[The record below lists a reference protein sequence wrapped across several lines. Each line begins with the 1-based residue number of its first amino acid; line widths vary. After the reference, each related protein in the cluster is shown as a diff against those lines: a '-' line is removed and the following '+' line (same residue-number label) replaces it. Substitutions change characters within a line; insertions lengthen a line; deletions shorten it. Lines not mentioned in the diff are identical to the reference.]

1 MLEINLLFMAAGL
14 SSRFGGEPKILC
26 NVGPNNET
34 IFEMNMIQ
42 MRNYI
47 SPKKIHLICN
57 VKTCEKIM
65 KEVTR
70 VCEKYKISAEISY
83 NIQETPSFR
92 EKPWGTADALASAH
106 NHIDDSFILLN
117 SDDLYGEHTFELIS
131 EKCNKKRNYI
141 IGFKLGNT
149 LINEE
154 KANRGFISLD
164 ESNHINIIYETLSI
178 EKVNYTENELNSQY
192 VSVNLFLLQP
202 EVLGKVSQLMDKFKE
217 DMGRQFSCE
226 AMLPNFINKLL
237 YENSLELDLLMT
249 DAKWC
254 GVTFKED
261 IQLVKSILLASA
273 STDLENGTKKK
284 ALHWFPFHN
293 F

>member
-1 MLEINLLFMAAGL
+1 MFEINLLFMAAGL

-34 IFEMNMIQ
+34 MFEMNMIQ
-42 MRNYI
+42 MNKYI
-47 SPKKIHLICN
+47 YPKKIHLICN
-57 VKTCEKIM
+57 VKTCDKIM
-65 KEVTR
+65 KEVNR
-70 VCEKYKISAEISY
+70 VCEKYKIAAEISY

-106 NHIDDSFILLN
+106 KHMDDSFILLN

-131 EKCNKKRNYI
+131 EKCNKARNYI
-141 IGFKLGNT
+141 VGFKLGNT

-154 KANRGFISLD
+154 KANRGFISMD
-164 ESNHINIIYETLSI
+164 ESNHINMIHETLNI
-178 EKVNYTENELNSQY
+178 EKSNYTENELNSQY

-202 EVLGKVSQLMDKFKE
+202 EVLGKISELMDVWMIKI
-217 DMGRQFSCE
+217 GRNIYCE
-226 AMLPNFINKLL
+226 AMLPTFINSLL
-237 YENSLELDLLMT
+237 YSKSWELDLLMT

-261 IQLVKSILLASA
+261 IPLVKSILSSLPSLPS
-273 STDLENGTKKK
+273 STIDLKKST
-284 ALHWFPFHN
+284 
-293 F
+293 